1 MKNSKKKLITISILT
16 TLSGV
21 AIYAVNR
28 FISATKKKKNLLQTE
43 ESQYYHWQFGKV
55 FYTKKGTGKPLLLI
69 HDLQCSSSSY
79 EWKNLIETLSKEY
92 TVFAI
97 DLLGCGRSDKPRITY
112 TNFLYVQ
119 LITGFIKNIIGCPTD
134 VIASG
139 LSGSFVITACNT
151 VPECFKKIM
160 LINPE
165 DLSKLNKIPNKKSK
179 FVKCMLEVPL
189 IGTLLYHTVTNRSNI
204 ELLFTEKL
212 LYNPFHENHQ
222 DIDAFYEGAHRGKG
236 DGKYLLSSLVG
247 NYVNLNITH
256 ALKNVN
262 NSIYILGGS
271 AEEGIRETL
280 ALYTALNPSIET
292 ELISKAKHLP
302 QLETPVE
309 VLERIRIFF

>member
-28 FISATKKKKNLLQTE
+28 FISATSVMKNLLQTE

-271 AEEGIRETL
+271 AEERIRETL

>member
-28 FISATKKKKNLLQTE
+28 FISATSVMKNLLQTE

-55 FYTKKGTGKPLLLI
+55 FYTKKGTGKPLMLI

>member
-28 FISATKKKKNLLQTE
+28 FISATSVMKNLLQTE

-69 HDLQCSSSSY
+69 HDLHCSSSSY

>member
-1 MKNSKKKLITISILT
+1 M
-16 TLSGV
+16 
-21 AIYAVNR
+21 
-28 FISATKKKKNLLQTE
+28 
-43 ESQYYHWQFGKV
+43 
-55 FYTKKGTGKPLLLI
+55 
-69 HDLQCSSSSY
+69 
-79 EWKNLIETLSKEY
+79 
-92 TVFAI
+92 
-97 DLLGCGRSDKPRITY
+97 
-112 TNFLYVQ
+112 
-119 LITGFIKNIIGCPTD
+119 
-134 VIASG
+134 
-139 LSGSFVITACNT
+139 
-151 VPECFKKIM
+151 
-160 LINPE
+160 
-165 DLSKLNKIPNKKSK
+165 
-179 FVKCMLEVPL
+179 
-189 IGTLLYHTVTNRSNI
+189 TNRSNI

>member
-28 FISATKKKKNLLQTE
+28 FISATSVMKNLLQTE

-55 FYTKKGTGKPLLLI
+55 FYTKKGTGKPWLLI

>member
-28 FISATKKKKNLLQTE
+28 FISATSVMKNLLQTE

-139 LSGSFVITACNT
+139 LSCSFVITACNT

>member
-1 MKNSKKKLITISILT
+1 
-16 TLSGV
+16 
-21 AIYAVNR
+21 
-28 FISATKKKKNLLQTE
+28 
-43 ESQYYHWQFGKV
+43 
-55 FYTKKGTGKPLLLI
+55 
-69 HDLQCSSSSY
+69 
-79 EWKNLIETLSKEY
+79 
-92 TVFAI
+92 
-97 DLLGCGRSDKPRITY
+97 
-112 TNFLYVQ
+112 
-119 LITGFIKNIIGCPTD
+119 
-134 VIASG
+134 
-139 LSGSFVITACNT
+139 
-151 VPECFKKIM
+151 M

>member
-28 FISATKKKKNLLQTE
+28 FISATSVMKNLLQTE

-97 DLLGCGRSDKPRITY
+97 DLLGCGRSDKPRINY

>member
-16 TLSGV
+16 ILSGV

-28 FISATKKKKNLLQTE
+28 FISATSVMKNLLQTE

>member
-1 MKNSKKKLITISILT
+1 M
-16 TLSGV
+16 
-21 AIYAVNR
+21 
-28 FISATKKKKNLLQTE
+28 
-43 ESQYYHWQFGKV
+43 
-55 FYTKKGTGKPLLLI
+55 
-69 HDLQCSSSSY
+69 
-79 EWKNLIETLSKEY
+79 
-92 TVFAI
+92 
-97 DLLGCGRSDKPRITY
+97 
-112 TNFLYVQ
+112 Q

-139 LSGSFVITACNT
+139 LSGSLVITACNT

>member
-28 FISATKKKKNLLQTE
+28 FISATSVMKNLLQTE

-139 LSGSFVITACNT
+139 LSCSFVITACNT

-189 IGTLLYHTVTNRSNI
+189 IGTLLYHTVTNHSNI

>member
-28 FISATKKKKNLLQTE
+28 FISATSVMKNLLQTE

-292 ELISKAKHLP
+292 ELIFKAKHLP

>member
-28 FISATKKKKNLLQTE
+28 FISATSVMKNLLQTE

-189 IGTLLYHTVTNRSNI
+189 IGTLLYHTVTNHSNI

>member
-28 FISATKKKKNLLQTE
+28 FISATSVMKNLLQTE

-236 DGKYLLSSLVG
+236 DGKYLLSRLRT
-247 NYVNLNITH
+247 YR
-256 ALKNVN
+256 
-262 NSIYILGGS
+262 GS
-271 AEEGIRETL
+271 SDWRVAAHHQECST
-280 ALYTALNPSIET
+280 
-292 ELISKAKHLP
+292 
-302 QLETPVE
+302 
-309 VLERIRIFF
+309 RIRFPYRTTGKRQRAYSPETF

>member
-28 FISATKKKKNLLQTE
+28 FISATSVMKNLLQTE

-97 DLLGCGRSDKPRITY
+97 DLIGCGRSDKPRITY

>member
-28 FISATKKKKNLLQTE
+28 FISATSVMKNLLQTE

-280 ALYTALNPSIET
+280 ALYTALNSSIET

>member
-28 FISATKKKKNLLQTE
+28 FISASSVMKNLLQTE

>member
-28 FISATKKKKNLLQTE
+28 FISATSVMKNLLQTE

-271 AEEGIRETL
+271 AEGIRETL

>member
-28 FISATKKKKNLLQTE
+28 FISATSVMKNLLQTE

-165 DLSKLNKIPNKKSK
+165 DLAELNKMPNKRGK

>member
-28 FISATKKKKNLLQTE
+28 FISATSVMKNLLQTE

-119 LITGFIKNIIGCPTD
+119 LITGFIKNIIGCPID

>member
-28 FISATKKKKNLLQTE
+28 FISATSVMKNLLQTE

>member
-28 FISATKKKKNLLQTE
+28 FISATSVMKNLLQTE
-43 ESQYYHWQFGKV
+43 ESQYYRWQFGKV

>member
-28 FISATKKKKNLLQTE
+28 FISATSVMKNLLQTE

-292 ELISKAKHLP
+292 ELISKAKYLP

>member
-28 FISATKKKKNLLQTE
+28 FISATSVMKNLLQTE

-151 VPECFKKIM
+151 DPECFKKIM